1 MTVGNIRLEA
11 ASLWV
16 QIWGAPFDMV
26 SSQVAKEVGSR
37 LGEVEEVEW
46 KKKKDDLIMFMRV
59 RVALPISKPI
69 RRGGYIAGSDGV
81 KSWISFKYERLP
93 IFCHYCGILGHDL
106 KHCAAHY
113 AVEKNGGRIEYQY
126 GDFLR
131 VVGGRPRASGS
142 REAGQSSVSEEGTG
156 CEAEKRAVQVE
167 QGGSVGTMAG
177 HVFSHE
183 NPRVTDKD
191 SAVIQGKGI
200 DIVHVD
206 SSEIN
211 AHAHT
216 TDTNSA
222 LKETVPK
229 FQQDDHLVTNFSEV
243 EETSVINNKTGGDQV
258 KSISLENQNFNVG
271 SFSSTPVQIGPSQL
285 KPKSTWTRINRMDFG
300 LGGFTNSITLPGL
313 GKRDKRKVPS
323 SHSFLRLKPLG
334 RH

>member
-1 MTVGNIRLEA
+1 
-11 ASLWV
+11 
-16 QIWGAPFDMV
+16 
-26 SSQVAKEVGSR
+26 
-37 LGEVEEVEW
+37 
-46 KKKKDDLIMFMRV
+46 
-59 RVALPISKPI
+59 
-69 RRGGYIAGSDGV
+69 
-81 KSWISFKYERLP
+81 
-93 IFCHYCGILGHDL
+93 
-106 KHCAAHY
+106 
-113 AVEKNGGRIEYQY
+113 
-126 GDFLR
+126 
-131 VVGGRPRASGS
+131 
-142 REAGQSSVSEEGTG
+142 
-156 CEAEKRAVQVE
+156 
-167 QGGSVGTMAG
+167 MAG

-313 GKRDKRKVPS
+313 GKRDVREIQGMQFEEQKLKKGRLSTKEDINNDGSAGVE
-323 SHSFLRLKPLG
+323 SHPCREQ
-334 RH
+334 